1 MERSSASR
9 DCFTNSGK
17 DLNAAWYREVNDSMA
32 PQDFLQEYVEEV
44 REHLQDLERSLLT
57 LEQEGAHKGEIQ
69 QIFRVAHSIKGA
81 SAYMGF
87 ERLAG
92 LTHELESLI
101 SKIQAEARP
110 VTAKGVSAL
119 LSCVDFI
126 SSAVGTIAATREEPD
141 LPDSL
146 LEELRAFLAG
156 NAHGESVPGA
166 AGGGPGASGPTFRD
180 RHRPGRFRHAA

>member
-1 MERSSASR
+1 
-9 DCFTNSGK
+9 
-17 DLNAAWYREVNDSMA
+17 MA

-57 LEQEGAHKGEIQ
+57 LEQEGTHKGEIQ

-101 SKIQAEARP
+101 SQIQAEARP
-110 VTAKGVSAL
+110 VTSKGVSAL
-119 LSCVDFI
+119 LS
-126 SSAVGTIAATREEPD
+126 
-141 LPDSL
+141 
-146 LEELRAFLAG
+146 
-156 NAHGESVPGA
+156 SVPL
-166 AGGGPGASGPTFRD
+166 
-180 RHRPGRFRHAA
+180 HVQ